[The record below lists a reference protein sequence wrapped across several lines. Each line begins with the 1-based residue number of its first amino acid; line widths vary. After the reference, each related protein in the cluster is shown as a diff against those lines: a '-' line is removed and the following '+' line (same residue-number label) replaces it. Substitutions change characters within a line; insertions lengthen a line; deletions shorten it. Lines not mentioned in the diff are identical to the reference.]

1 MTPWVLLLR
10 SADFVVEKRAAV
22 AGKLRLGRGERR
34 LFGEEEN
41 GEQRL
46 FGEEENGEQR
56 LEMKN

>member
-1 MTPWVLLLR
+1 MTLWVLLLR

-22 AGKLRLGRGERR
+22 AGKLRLGRGGR
-34 LFGEEEN
+34 
-41 GEQRL
+41 RL